1 MSGPNPESILYNRV
15 LVKPNNFIVEP
26 AMLSESQIQTWKEEG
41 AVICQ
46 LPTQVVDPALV
57 WLNAH
62 FTIDKIDCNHLDF
75 GSPDKKFEFPTF
87 INPLDDL
94 VLSEPLIL
102 AAQKLLDTQDV
113 RLIQADLWPKIGV
126 ADELHEAQANTDQ
139 RMHMDYGNN
148 TVLHPQWNA
157 PDVVSAIVYYD
168 NCDETGGETG
178 YVTRLGEDDPVYQ
191 PPFVNMP
198 GQAANPFFNDRTTVE
213 NWFKENNRNVYELR
227 QQLYE
232 REQVVQFKPGTILFY
247 RHDLW
252 HRGRPLVAGK
262 LRRVHNLAWK
272 RADARG
278 VCHWNEGFARKSYYG
293 NVESIIGRS
302 TPLQRS
308 VLDFPL
314 PGDDYWS
321 LEKLKNV
328 EARFSYFGFD
338 ASVYLEKLET
348 KSNL

>member
-1 MSGPNPESILYNRV
+1 
-15 LVKPNNFIVEP
+15 
-26 AMLSESQIQTWKEEG
+26 MLSNSQIQTWKEEG

-46 LPTQVVDPALV
+46 LPAPVVDPALT
-57 WLNAH
+57 WLNVN
-62 FTIDKIDCNHLDF
+62 FTLDQIDRNHMDF
-75 GSPDKKFEFPTF
+75 GTPDRKFEFPTF
-87 INPLDDL
+87 IDPIDDL

-102 AAQKLLDTQDV
+102 AAQKLLGTQDV

-148 TVLHPQWNA
+148 TVLHPQWDT
-157 PDVVSAIVYYD
+157 PDVVAAVVYYD
-168 NCDETGGETG
+168 DCDETGGGTA
-178 YVTRLGEDDPVYQ
+178 YVPRHGVDDPVYQ
-191 PPFVNMP
+191 PPYVNMP
-198 GQAANPFFNDRTTVE
+198 GQAGNPFFNDRAAVE
-213 NWFKENNRNVYELR
+213 SWFKENDPNVYELR

-232 REQVVQFKPGTILFY
+232 REKVVQFKPGTILFY

-278 VCHWNEGFARKSYYG
+278 VSHWNEGFARKSYYG
-293 NVESIIGRS
+293 SVESIIGRS

-314 PGDDYWS
+314 PGDNYWNI
-321 LEKLKNV
+321 ERLKNV
-328 EARFSYFGFD
+328 EARFSAYGFD
-338 ASVYLEKLET
+338 AAVYLQELKT
-348 KSNL
+348 KPSV